1 MKDKTAAALLA
12 FFLGG
17 IGVHRFYLN
26 QVGLG
31 FLYLLFSWTFIP
43 LIAAFIDFIV
53 FLAMDKRTFDYKYN
67 KEPLVQQHTYYKS
80 SSSDEI
86 EKLYNL
92 KMKGIISQEEFN
104 KKKRELL

>member
-26 QVGLG
+26 QIGLG

-43 LIAAFIDFIV
+43 FIASLIDFIV
-53 FLAMDKRTFDYKYN
+53 FLTMDKRNFDAKYN
-67 KEPLVQQHTYYKS
+67 RDPYVQQHNYYKS
-80 SSSDEI
+80 SSSEEI

-104 KKKRELL
+104 RKKSELL